1 MAANTSEKPH
11 VVCRAITSRERAS
24 IPAYVVSDYYSE
36 VGDHTVGVRHKAAY
50 HQHAVGHYLGSASWD
65 KNNTLVSYHALKGY
79 EAAIGAYLLSP
90 QDFEH
95 QLIVKMKQ
103 QTEGQKMSLIEGLM
117 IPKSAL
123 HSTKVSFS
131 LDIVYTPNLAQETQE
146 RSPQLRFYLS
156 SDNARGVE
164 IIKDLDSSVTT
175 KILEKPM
182 SFDFIRSSV
191 SYDCMLNIDAY
202 AQHRNERGVW
212 CTNQAGYANCSLL
225 GLLAVEQIVL
235 ELNVVNSNQSDANK
249 GTIVLKLRDDQSL
262 RAHVSEEDLARGDP
276 TAQIKHDMD
285 QRELVVKDYIET
297 NRALY
302 KALPATISS
311 TRNITVFVDQ
321 CRKGYAPG
329 SMFDVFRPPKAH
341 DEYFLNCLQ
350 LGVQRMLRS
359 SAKIDLNAFFL
370 SGKTPFS
377 METTA
382 VMWMLCVYVTNC
394 AYIMDEVD
402 HNKRKSGSSWSK
414 GNLEFIESFGDAEAG
429 DTGDCEDFSRV
440 ILKHVAA
447 LKYHRQ
453 RHSNTKGA
461 EIINYVTDILNRFV
475 FCAVLCGVTSA
486 SIDFS
491 KTEGDKGRDLKL
503 QGHEAAFAI
512 PKHIWFTAISRY
524 DADHPVMAFRDLSME
539 NQSDVIYPL
548 EGTGVLNP
556 LPREKTMEE
565 QQYQSTVQVGNLRT
579 EYTYHPM
586 STTNFYKVMR
596 TLMTEEFFMQ
606 GCPYSEFAVYTT
618 INSLRRA
625 PQRRCGVWFHHLLKI
640 NKEPGIGL
648 APCPRL
654 TPQVIE
660 SYAYVTKDDYPIHGF
675 CAMVKDPMPSD
686 TIRICNQLNQDP
698 SPMILT
704 DDDWL
709 MQNYYISLDEMDP
722 TILSN
727 LLVIKQSTNSKI
739 RCHMELVRQN
749 PDGHV
754 VGCYVVTLFR
764 SK

>member
-1 MAANTSEKPH
+1 MAANNEKEKI
-11 VVCRAITSRERAS
+11 VCRPITARERAA
-24 IPAYVVSDYYSE
+24 IPSYVVSDYYSG
-36 VGDHTVGVRHKAAY
+36 VGDHSVGVKHQAAFY
-50 HQHAVGHYLGSASWD
+50 QHAVGHYLGSASWD
-65 KNNTLVSYHALKGY
+65 QKGNLVAFHALKGY
-79 EAAIGAYLLSP
+79 EAAIGAYILSP
-90 QDFEH
+90 EDFRH
-95 QLIVKMKQ
+95 QLIAQLKQ
-103 QTEGQKMSLIEGLM
+103 ETEGQKMSLIEGLM

-123 HSTKVSFS
+123 HSKQISFY
-131 LDIVYTPNLAQETQE
+131 LDITYTPNLAQKTQE
-146 RSPQLRFYLS
+146 DQPQLRFYLS
-156 SDNARGVE
+156 GDNARGVE
-164 IIKDLDSSVTT
+164 IIKGLDSEEQTVIRGKKLT
-175 KILEKPM
+175 
-182 SFDFIRSSV
+182 FDFIRSSV
-191 SYDCMLNIDAY
+191 TYDCMLNIDAY

-225 GLLAVEQIVL
+225 ALISGNQIAL
-235 ELNVVNSNQSDANK
+235 ELNVVNSGQSDANK
-249 GTIVLKLRDDQSL
+249 GTIVIQMKN
-262 RAHVSEEDLARGDP
+262 SEELRSNVSDEDMARGDP
-276 TAQIKHDMD
+276 TEQIKRDMD
-285 QRELVVKDYIET
+285 QRELAVKDYIET

-302 KALPATISS
+302 KTLPATISS

-359 SAKIDLNAFFL
+359 SSTANLSKLFL
-370 SGKTPFS
+370 TEQAPSS

-402 HNKRKSGSSWSK
+402 HNKRRSGSNWNK
-414 GNLEFIESFGDAEAG
+414 GNLEYIESFGDAEAG

-453 RHSNTKGA
+453 RHSDTEGA
-461 EIINYVTDILNRFV
+461 KIINRVVDILNRFV

-491 KTEGDKGRDLKL
+491 KSEGDNGRDLKL

-512 PKHIWFTAISRY
+512 PKHIWYTALSRY
-524 DADHPVMAFRDLSME
+524 DPAHPIMKFRDLSME
-539 NQSDVIYPL
+539 NQADVMYPL

-556 LPREKTMEE
+556 LPRERSDEE
-565 QQYQSTVQVGNLRT
+565 MQYQESVHVDNLRT
-579 EYTYHPM
+579 EYTYHPR

-596 TLMTEEFFMQ
+596 TMMTEEFFMQ

-618 INSLRRA
+618 INNPRRG

-640 NKEPGIGL
+640 NDEPGIGL

-660 SYAYVTKDDYPIHGF
+660 SYAYVTKDDYPVHAF
-675 CAMVKDPMPSD
+675 CSMAKEPVSKEML
-686 TIRICNQLNQDP
+686 RICQQLNQNPEPVVLSEDE
-698 SPMILT
+698 
-704 DDDWL
+704 WL
-709 MQNYYISLDEMDP
+709 MQNYYVSLDEMDDS
-722 TILSN
+722 ILSN
-727 LLVIKQSTNSKI
+727 LLLIGRSTGSKM
-739 RCHMELVRQN
+739 RCHTELVRQN

-754 VGCYVVTLFR
+754 VGCFVVTLFR